1 MFIAR
6 SHLDLH
12 NIRNSIERTK
22 KMSDGVVKIGP
33 FGIGLDGLLGFVP
46 WAGGLYSAGAGLVLV
61 IDGLRA
67 RATPMVLAEMTLIL
81 AVDTAAPFLPKAGG
95 IIDALFTGHK
105 WAADLLLRHMDET
118 IYFEGSREQAMNSA
132 EYRDLM
138 ARVRAGKEK
147 RRVVFLGRSPK
158 TAAV

>member
-1 MFIAR
+1 MLLAR

-12 NIRNSIERTK
+12 NIKSSIDRTK
-22 KMSDGVVKIGP
+22 KMSDGIVKIGP
-33 FGIGLDGLLGFVP
+33 FGIGLDGLLGFIP
-46 WAGGLYSAGAGLVLV
+46 PLGIAYSGGASLLLCVDA
-61 IDGLRA
+61 IRA
-67 RATPMVLAEMTLIL
+67 RAAPMVVAEMALIL
-81 AVDTAAPFLPKAGG
+81 AIDTLAPVIPKAGG

-118 IYFEGSREQAMNSA
+118 IYFEGSREQAQASS

-147 RRVVFLGRSPK
+147 RRVVFLGKSPK
-158 TAAV
+158 V